1 MTHRR
6 ATADQGRPGLMG
18 TVRAVGQDSDV
29 ARDRSPRRD
38 DDPPRS
44 RFGHSGHTSYR
55 RGPAPEPKAPP
66 PPASPPQETQHDS
79 RSQPVDRAPSDG
91 FDAPTYYV
99 PQQPADPHVME
110 TARLPHVGEAP
121 TQQVPTTSQDR
132 QELRPRDPVNDGRQH
147 TQPDP
152 AATPPNTVPVAPA
165 GAATD
170 PAALPPGPYG
180 SPVVPGEQLSTAAGK
195 VTVTRAVAAR
205 GQQAARYVTN
215 KVVAASKA
223 DGADESGMTQLIWNQ
238 VLSFAADAMITVAL
252 AGTVFF
258 SAAKSDQRGNVLGY
272 LLITMAPFAVVAPVI
287 GPVLDRFQHGRRGA
301 MAVSAFGRAVLAV
314 LMAQNFNNLFALFPL
329 ALGSLVL
336 SKAYSVVRAAAAP
349 RLVPQGMS
357 LVTANARLSLF
368 GLGAMLIGGGFAG
381 AIIKLTGSY
390 WIGLWLTAVP
400 FAATGFF
407 ALKLPK
413 QVDSAAPAARHPEE
427 PPRPGEVVK
436 VPPIGRIRSW
446 AGRGYG
452 PSVVTALQGA
462 SMLRF
467 STGFLTL
474 FLAFWIQNAS
484 HGLQAA
490 SQLGAIG
497 AGVGIGNAVGTALGA
512 RVHLGHPDRLVVF
525 CCAITAISCTV
536 TALTFGL
543 TAAVI
548 CMFFVAAVNSL
559 GKVSLDA
566 VIQRDVGET
575 YRSSAFARSETFLQ
589 LAWVIGATIAILL
602 PIGHGA
608 LGLGVAAA
616 VTCSSVVYIVIRSRT
631 GSNSMRSPGISPG
644 TV

>member
-1 MTHRR
+1 MSRQGPEQPGR
-6 ATADQGRPGLMG
+6 DQRP
-18 TVRAVGQDSDV
+18 RQF
-29 ARDRSPRRD
+29 ARE
-38 DDPPRS
+38 
-44 RFGHSGHTSYR
+44 GHTLHQR
-55 RGPAPEPKAPP
+55 AAEQPPVQPRGAE
-66 PPASPPQETQHDS
+66 QQ
-79 RSQPVDRAPSDG
+79 

-99 PQQPADPHVME
+99 PREPDEPSATQTQ
-110 TARLPHVGEAP
+110 RLPNPGEAT
-121 TQQVPTTSQDR
+121 TQQVPTTAPRDSP
-132 QELRPRDPVNDGRQH
+132 ERPRDPVNDGRQH
-147 TQPDP
+147 TAPVP
-152 AATPPNTVPVAPA
+152 HAAAPA
-165 GAATD
+165 NHAPEQPGMPPPMESPGAAG
-170 PAALPPGPYG
+170 APPGPYA
-180 SPVVPGEQLSTAAGK
+180 SPVVPGEELSNVAGK

-205 GQQAARYVTN
+205 SQQAARYVTN

-223 DGADESGMTQLIWNQ
+223 DGAGESGMTPLIWNQ
-238 VLSFAADAMITVAL
+238 VLSFGADAMITVAL

-301 MAVSAFGRAVLAV
+301 MAVSAFGRAALAI
-314 LMAQNFNNLFALFPL
+314 LMAQNFNNLYALFPL

-368 GLGAMLIGGGFAG
+368 GLGAMLIGGGFIG
-381 AIIKLTGSY
+381 AIIKVTGSY
-390 WIGLWLTAVP
+390 WLGLWLTAIP
-400 FAATGFF
+400 FAATGVF

-413 QVDSAAPAARHPEE
+413 QVDSAAPAPRHPEE

-446 AGRGYG
+446 ASRGYG
-452 PSVVTALQGA
+452 PPVVTALQGA

-474 FLAFWIQNAS
+474 FLAFWIQNAA
-484 HGLQAA
+484 HGLEAA

-512 RVHLGHPDRLVVF
+512 RVHLGHPDRLVIF
-525 CCAITAISCTV
+525 CCGITALACTV

-543 TAAVI
+543 IAAVI

-566 VIQRDVGET
+566 VIQRDVRET

-616 VTCSSVVYIVIRSRT
+616 VTCSSVAYIVIRSRAT
-631 GSNSMRSPGISPG
+631 NGNSMRSPGVNPG

>member
-1 MTHRR
+1 MSRQGPEQPDR
-6 ATADQGRPGLMG
+6 DQR
-18 TVRAVGQDSDV
+18 
-29 ARDRSPRRD
+29 PRRFV
-38 DDPPRS
+38 RE
-44 RFGHSGHTSYR
+44 GHTSHQR
-55 RGPAPEPKAPP
+55 PPEHPP
-66 PPASPPQETQHDS
+66 VPPHGAEQQ
-79 RSQPVDRAPSDG
+79 
-91 FDAPTYYV
+91 FDAPTYYI
-99 PQQPADPHVME
+99 PREPDDPSATH
-110 TARLPHVGEAP
+110 TQRLPHPGEAP
-121 TQQVPTTSQDR
+121 TQEVPTTAPWDAAQ
-132 QELRPRDPVNDGRQH
+132 QQRPRDPVNDGRQH
-147 TQPDP
+147 TARDP
-152 AATPPNTVPVAPA
+152 HAAAPSNYAPGGLPAPGGPA
-165 GAATD
+165 GA
-170 PAALPPGPYG
+170 PPGPYA
-180 SPVVPGEQLSTAAGK
+180 SPVVPGEELGNAAGK

-205 GQQAARYVTN
+205 SHQAARYVTN

-223 DGADESGMTQLIWNQ
+223 DGAGESGMTPLIWNQ
-238 VLSFAADAMITVAL
+238 VLSFGADAMITVAL

-301 MAVSAFGRAVLAV
+301 MAVSAFGRAALAI
-314 LMAQNFNNLFALFPL
+314 LMAQNFNNLYALFPL

-336 SKAYSVVRAAAAP
+336 SKGYSVVRAAAAP

-368 GLGAMLIGGGFAG
+368 GLGAMLIGGGFIG
-381 AIIKLTGSY
+381 AIIKVTGSY
-390 WIGLWLTAVP
+390 WLGLWLTAIP
-400 FAATGFF
+400 FAATGVF

-413 QVDSAAPAARHPEE
+413 QVDSAAPAPRHPEE

-436 VPPIGRIRSW
+436 VPPISRIRSW
-446 AGRGYG
+446 ASRGYG
-452 PSVVTALQGA
+452 PPVVTALQGA

-474 FLAFWIQNAS
+474 FLAFWIQNAT

-525 CCAITAISCTV
+525 CCGITALACTV
-536 TALTFGL
+536 TALTFGIV
-543 TAAVI
+543 AAVI
-548 CMFFVAAVNSL
+548 CMFFVSAVNSL

-608 LGLGVAAA
+608 LGLSVAAA
-616 VTCSSVVYIVIRSRT
+616 VTCSSVAYIVIRSRAT
-631 GSNSMRSPGISPG
+631 NGNSVRSPGVNPG